1 MAKVFSRPNKDAYFL
16 AMASLVSLRATCRRR
31 RVGCV
36 LVDANNHVLATGY
49 NGVAR
54 GRDHCLD
61 RPCPGADFK
70 PGLGLDQCE
79 AIHAEQNA
87 MLQCKDTQSI
97 ETAYITVSPCVTCV
111 KLLMNTSCKRIVFI
125 EPYVHNQAAELWK
138 GEWIHYGTVEHVYAE
153 LRLAAA
159 KGVPEFDERQ
169 EDLFGLRDQGS
180 SLDGERS
187 GRSEVRRERS
197 RGESC
202 D

>member
-1 MAKVFSRPNKDAYFL
+1 MATVFKRPDQDAYFL

-31 RVGCV
+31 RVGCI
-36 LVDANNHVLATGY
+36 LVDINRHVLATGY

-54 GRDHCLD
+54 NREHCLD
-61 RPCPGADFK
+61 SPCAGADFK
-70 PGLGLDQCE
+70 AGLGLDQCE

-87 MLQCKDTQSI
+87 MLQCKDTQAI
-97 ETAYITVSPCVTCV
+97 ETAYITVSPCITCV
-111 KLLMNTSCKRIVFI
+111 KLLMNTGCKRIVFI
-125 EPYVHNQAAELWK
+125 EPYAHSQAADLWK
-138 GEWIHYGTVEHVYAE
+138 GEWKHYGSVEHVYAE
-153 LRLAAA
+153 LGLAAA

-169 EDLFGLRDQGS
+169 EDLFGLRNEGS
-180 SLDGERS
+180 SLDGEGS

>member
-125 EPYVHNQAAELWK
+125 EPYAHNQAAELWK
-138 GEWIHYGTVEHVYAE
+138 GEWIHYGTVDDVYAE
-153 LRLAAA
+153 LKLATAE
-159 KGVPEFDERQ
+159 GVPEFDERQ
-169 EDLFGLRDQGS
+169 KDLFGLRDSGS
-180 SLDGERS
+180 SSHGERAW
-187 GRSEVRRERS
+187 RSEVRRGS
-197 RGESC
+197 CGGESC